1 MLEAS
6 IIYIRLL
13 LLIPTH
19 LHPAIMLLIGGVSA
33 FLLAFLLTFL
43 VKAFCYKVGWLDKPA
58 ARRIHTKAVPRLG
71 GVAIFLAF
79 VIAAL
84 LFYTPLFYTPD
95 PNLNLHQNELT
106 IFWLLVAAGALM
118 VIVHS
123 RCATFH
129 F

>member
-19 LHPAIMLLIGGVSA
+19 SPAVTLLIGGVSA
-33 FLLAFLLTFL
+33 FLLAFILTFL

-58 ARRIHTKAVPRLG
+58 ARRVHTKAVPRLG

-84 LFYTPLFYTPD
+84 PHPIQTSTSIRTNSRFSGC
-95 PNLNLHQNELT
+95 
-106 IFWLLVAAGALM
+106 LLLPA
-118 VIVHS
+118 H
-123 RCATFH
+123 
-129 F
+129 